1 MGFKFIFHVFFEEFL
16 HAAMWLETTQGLK
29 GRVLRKNLHR
39 ILDFHFFSLFFWLMI
54 LHDAIFNVT
63 AKI

>member
-1 MGFKFIFHVFFEEFL
+1 
-16 HAAMWLETTQGLK
+16 MWLETTQGLK